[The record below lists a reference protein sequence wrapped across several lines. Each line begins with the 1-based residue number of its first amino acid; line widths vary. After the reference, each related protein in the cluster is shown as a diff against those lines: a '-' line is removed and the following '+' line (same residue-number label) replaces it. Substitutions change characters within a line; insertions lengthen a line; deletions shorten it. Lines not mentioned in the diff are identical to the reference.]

1 MAQTRNSFFPIP
13 GGRVAIVLVLIGFA
27 GLFHHLTSKPDMA
40 ADASTTGRTPGPYI
54 APVVAL
60 PRGAGKM
67 LSGSEELKEM
77 RRRLREFIIPRPDIK
92 TLTVPDAL
100 ALLENHWLTLPH
112 DTDEVPPASFTLD
125 QGALKHVTANH
136 PPMLVTLE
144 IPGVSLLTNLNLLAA
159 QAGLQVLVTK
169 SGAVLGMAA
178 RSSEGG
184 DQSATTSL
192 SNGTINH
199 YLFRANQL
207 MPTPEAVGRLFANDN
222 EAAELNLP
230 SNATVVD
237 IGNGTPE
244 EIQIVLDKIHKEFS
258 EKVSIIKPSDR
269 RQDALEK
276 IFHPMG
282 LSQLGDTPDYAWSA
296 LDGTLTANGSSRT
309 LRIAAAVAAALEE
322 AAHAGVHLELLA
334 ADWNGQKPPAL
345 PEMKTPGKRSGP
357 ISPARSSAFKK
368 PFPTTP
374 ANLRLKFDR
383 NAATIVP
390 SPPTR
395 PYLVFPEPGNR
406 VHVSAGAMGAHF
418 TLDLTVTIKTPTNML
433 LPPSAG
439 KADDFFKRFPGTV
452 CRNGE
457 WSRLDFPLRQADP
470 DGPPQSLFLRV
481 TRRTLGPE
489 E

>member
-92 TLTVPDAL
+92 ALTVLDAL

-112 DTDEVPPASFTLD
+112 DTDQVPPASFTLD

-159 QAGLQVLVTK
+159 QAGLQSVVKK
-169 SGAVLGMAA
+169 SGAVLGMTA
-178 RSSEGG
+178 RSDE
-184 DQSATTSL
+184 DANQSATTVL
-192 SNGTINH
+192 SNETINH
-199 YLFRANQL
+199 YLFRANRL
-207 MPTPEAVGRLFANDN
+207 VPTPEGVGRLFASDN
-222 EAAELNLP
+222 EAAELILP
-230 SNATVVD
+230 SDATVID

-244 EIQIVLDKIHKEFS
+244 EIQIQLVKIY
-258 EKVSIIKPSDR
+258 I
-269 RQDALEK
+269 
-276 IFHPMG
+276 
-282 LSQLGDTPDYAWSA
+282 
-296 LDGTLTANGSSRT
+296 
-309 LRIAAAVAAALEE
+309 
-322 AAHAGVHLELLA
+322 LA

-345 PEMKTPGKRSGP
+345 PETKAPGKRSWSV
-357 ISPARSSAFKK
+357 SPALSSASKK
-368 PFPTTP
+368 PLPSTP
-374 ANLRLKFDR
+374 ANLRLRFDR
-383 NAATIVP
+383 EALTRVP
-390 SPPTR
+390 PPPTR
-395 PYLVFPEPGNR
+395 PYLVFPEPGD
-406 VHVSAGAMGAHF
+406 HVFVGVGATGSRFIA
-418 TLDLTVTIKTPTNML
+418 DLNITIKTPPNRL
-433 LPPSAG
+433 LPPGAK
-439 KADDFFKRFPGTV
+439 KAPDFTKSFPGTV
-452 CRNGE
+452 CRHGE
-457 WSRLDFPLRQADP
+457 WTRLDFPLHEAEP
-470 DGPPQSLFLRV
+470 DGANQSLFLRV
-481 TRRTLGPE
+481 SRKTLGKE